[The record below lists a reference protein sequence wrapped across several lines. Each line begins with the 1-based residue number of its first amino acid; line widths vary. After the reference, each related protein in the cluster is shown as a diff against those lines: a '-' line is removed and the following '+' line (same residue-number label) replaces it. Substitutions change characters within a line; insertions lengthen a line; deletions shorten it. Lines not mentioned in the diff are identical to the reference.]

1 MSALAP
7 ARRAAPAGRRAS
19 VPHRSHRFRDW
30 WAGWRLALRMGRREL
45 RRDWGRSLFVWLMI
59 SVPLMLIT
67 TANVLLSS
75 QDISPDEW
83 LDLRLGT
90 AEARLTWHGTACE
103 PGFDVYRHATCSDDT
118 ADPPRP
124 IPGWGD
130 SITARQA
137 AVAKLLGQPATAIT
151 FTEAA
156 FGPDADP
163 VTTLGIDPGQHNAG
177 ILHLTGGRQPST
189 PTDVLV
195 TPAGV
200 AAGMPTS
207 GTLTL
212 AAADGSTLTRS
223 VVGTAAVR
231 TDSMVE
237 LVSPPDATASE
248 LDFLVTGTRPITW
261 EDARGLAQYGLE
273 TTSRAIA
280 AAPPSDSQVGGQS
293 VAIGGLIGG
302 GALLEVALMIGP
314 AFAIGAARQRRS
326 LALAATNGATAA
338 QLRRVALGQAW
349 LLGLSA
355 SPVGVALGI
364 AVGAVAWPQFSSS
377 PTEFHGPFEIPWA
390 YLAVMLCVGVLVAV
404 VAALLPARGLGR
416 LDLVGVLRGSTRSR
430 SVRRTPL
437 AVGLVLLVAGV
448 PGAWA
453 ATPLD
458 AVKSQLVFLVW
469 LAAAVV
475 AVAGLLL
482 CVPALLAGIGRLVA
496 RTPAAFRMA
505 VRELSR
511 QRGRATATV
520 AAIVGGTLLIG
531 VTWTLVTSIEAD
543 QAREWV
549 AARPYGQAEVN
560 TERASL
566 ASIQAAAAVVHG
578 VDRSLRTA
586 PLAGVDSWSPDG
598 SADNALPIG
607 ALRPG
612 CTPEDAETGTEDR
625 CLSLGGTSSG
635 MLAGSVDDLA
645 WLFGLDATQRDAL
658 AKGHLLVNTDRSGV
672 AGDPVN
678 EIVDGNLEL
687 AYLNYAQ
694 EEPAR
699 IVRVPALGVTG
710 ELITRGTSVRR
721 AGALVSAEAAA
732 ERGWLL
738 QEWLLRVVDPAGP
751 ISAEAADR
759 LNAALA
765 DHAADRPVER
775 GFEPAPSDSMWVLT
789 STLALLAVVAAA
801 MATILGSAELRPFLA
816 TFAAVGADPRLSRRL
831 AATQSGLTALLG
843 TLLGLGL
850 GVALAVPLALLN
862 TADERHPDPVL
873 ALPWPVL
880 AAVTVVVPLV
890 AATVAAISTPARP
903 VLTRRTT

>member
-1 MSALAP
+1 
-7 ARRAAPAGRRAS
+7 
-19 VPHRSHRFRDW
+19 
-30 WAGWRLALRMGRREL
+30 
-45 RRDWGRSLFVWLMI
+45 
-59 SVPLMLIT
+59 
-67 TANVLLSS
+67 
-75 QDISPDEW
+75 
-83 LDLRLGT
+83 
-90 AEARLTWHGTACE
+90 
-103 PGFDVYRHATCSDDT
+103 
-118 ADPPRP
+118 
-124 IPGWGD
+124 
-130 SITARQA
+130 
-137 AVAKLLGQPATAIT
+137 
-151 FTEAA
+151 
-156 FGPDADP
+156 
-163 VTTLGIDPGQHNAG
+163 
-177 ILHLTGGRQPST
+177 
-189 PTDVLV
+189 
-195 TPAGV
+195 
-200 AAGMPTS
+200 
-207 GTLTL
+207 
-212 AAADGSTLTRS
+212 
-223 VVGTAAVR
+223 
-231 TDSMVE
+231 
-237 LVSPPDATASE
+237 
-248 LDFLVTGTRPITW
+248 
-261 EDARGLAQYGLE
+261 
-273 TTSRAIA
+273 
-280 AAPPSDSQVGGQS
+280 
-293 VAIGGLIGG
+293 
-302 GALLEVALMIGP
+302 
-314 AFAIGAARQRRS
+314 
-326 LALAATNGATAA
+326 
-338 QLRRVALGQAW
+338 
-349 LLGLSA
+349 
-355 SPVGVALGI
+355 
-364 AVGAVAWPQFSSS
+364 
-377 PTEFHGPFEIPWA
+377 
-390 YLAVMLCVGVLVAV
+390 
-404 VAALLPARGLGR
+404 
-416 LDLVGVLRGSTRSR
+416 
-430 SVRRTPL
+430 
-437 AVGLVLLVAGV
+437 VLLVAGV
-448 PGAWA
+448 AGAWA

-482 CVPALLAGIGRLVA
+482 CVPALLAGIGRLVG

-560 TERASL
+560 TERGSL

-578 VDRSLRTA
+578 VDPSLRTA

-694 EEPAR
+694 EGPAR

-710 ELITRGTSVRR
+710 ELITRGTSVRW
-721 AGALVSAEAAA
+721 AGALVSAETAA

-738 QEWLLRVVDPAGP
+738 QEWSLRVVDPAGP

-765 DHAADRPVER
+765 DHDADLRVER

-789 STLALLAVVAAA
+789 STLAPAGGRGGGHGHHPRFRGVASVPRHVRRRRRGPPAEPAAGRHPVGSDGAARDAARPRPRRRPCGAARPPQHGGRAPPRSGPRAALAGARGRHGGRAAGGGDRRRDQHA
-801 MATILGSAELRPFLA
+801 GAS
-816 TFAAVGADPRLSRRL
+816 GADQTDDLTPWWKRGLS
-831 AATQSGLTALLG
+831 
-843 TLLGLGL
+843 
-850 GVALAVPLALLN
+850 PF
-862 TADERHPDPVL
+862 
-873 ALPWPVL
+873 
-880 AAVTVVVPLV
+880 
-890 AATVAAISTPARP
+890 STTRP
-903 VLTRRTT
+903 GRQARRTSPGGQGTR

>member
-1 MSALAP
+1 MSAPAP
-7 ARRAAPAGRRAS
+7 ARRAAPAGRRATS
-19 VPHRSHRFRDW
+19 ADRPRSHGW

-59 SVPLMLIT
+59 AVPLLLIAA
-67 TANVLLSS
+67 ANVLLTS
-75 QDISPDEW
+75 QDISPAEW

-90 AEARLTWHGTACE
+90 AQARLTWHGTACE
-103 PGFDVYRHATCSDDT
+103 PGFDTYRHATCSDD
-118 ADPPRP
+118 ANDPAQP
-124 IPGWGD
+124 IPSWGD
-130 SITARQA
+130 SIATRQA
-137 AVAKLLGQPATAIT
+137 AVARLVGQPATAIT
-151 FTEAA
+151 VAEAA
-156 FGPDADP
+156 FGPDADS
-163 VTTLGIDPGQHNAG
+163 VSTLGIDPGQHNAG
-177 ILHLTGGRQPST
+177 IVQLTGGRQPATSAE
-189 PTDVLV
+189 VLV

-200 AAGMPTS
+200 AAGMPVS
-207 GTLTL
+207 GSLVLT
-212 AAADGSTLTRS
+212 ADGSTLHRT
-223 VVGTAAVR
+223 VVGTATVR

-237 LVSPPDATASE
+237 LVGLPDPDAAE
-248 LDFLVTGTRPITW
+248 LGFLITGSRPITW
-261 EDARGLAQYGLE
+261 EDARGLARYGLE
-273 TTSRAIA
+273 TTSRGIA
-280 AAPPSDSQVGGQS
+280 AAPPSDSDVGSQS
-293 VAIGGLIGG
+293 VALGTLIGG
-302 GALLEVALMIGP
+302 GALLEFALMIGP

-448 PGAWA
+448 AGAWA

-482 CVPALLAGIGRLVA
+482 CVPALLAGIGRLVG

-560 TERASL
+560 TERGSL

-578 VDRSLRTA
+578 VDPSLRTA

-687 AYLNYAQ
+687 AYLDYAQ
-694 EEPAR
+694 EGPAR

-738 QEWLLRVVDPAGP
+738 QEWSLRVVDPAGP
-751 ISAEAADR
+751 IGAEAADR

-765 DHAADRPVER
+765 DHDADLRVER

-850 GVALAVPLALLN
+850 GVALAAPLALLN